1 MSEESRGVAGCSL
14 SETVGLSKTIATLS
28 KRTSSSTKL
37 KHVDESIARRA
48 ANGASDDLRVNRKP
62 SITVRAVPASEPS

>member
-14 SETVGLSKTIATLS
+14 SEIVGLSKTIATLS
-28 KRTSSSTKL
+28 ERTSSSTA
-37 KHVDESIARRA
+37 STASTA
-48 ANGASDDLRVNRKP
+48 SGTSDDLRVNRKP